1 MNTFDKWLKA
11 ATETTTTAAV
21 ADNPQP
27 LKKKKKN
34 ENKYDGR
41 TREGRKF
48 VERMLAR
55 REAKKNAQE
64 VKEYTILDEANSSV
78 IAQVKAIVANKQA
91 AKIGGKMIDMQTASF
106 ISQIYDKAK
115 TPIKKKMENDKI
127 ENLVNLAQKVM
138 SRES

>member
-41 TREGRKF
+41 TREAKKF
-48 VERMLAR
+48 VERMLAKKAAR
-55 REAKKNAQE
+55 EEAKKN
-64 VKEYTILDEANSSV
+64 VK
-78 IAQVKAIVANKQA
+78 
-91 AKIGGKMIDMQTASF
+91 
-106 ISQIYDKAK
+106 
-115 TPIKKKMENDKI
+115 
-127 ENLVNLAQKVM
+127 
-138 SRES
+138 

>member
-41 TREGRKF
+41 TREARKF

-55 REAKKNAQE
+55 REAKKNA
-64 VKEYTILDEANSSV
+64 K
-78 IAQVKAIVANKQA
+78 
-91 AKIGGKMIDMQTASF
+91 
-106 ISQIYDKAK
+106 
-115 TPIKKKMENDKI
+115 
-127 ENLVNLAQKVM
+127 
-138 SRES
+138 